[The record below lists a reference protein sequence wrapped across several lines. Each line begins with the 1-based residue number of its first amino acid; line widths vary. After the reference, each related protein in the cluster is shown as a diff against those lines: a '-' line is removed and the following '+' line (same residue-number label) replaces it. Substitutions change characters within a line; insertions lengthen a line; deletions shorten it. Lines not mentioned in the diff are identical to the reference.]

1 MKTLNINKLT
11 ILLGLFLVSAFFT
24 TGANAAC
31 VVNAAGAIDMIED
44 ADNGKIHDT
53 VTTFDD
59 DGEVDYQA
67 GGNARKNDCTVT
79 PDAYKLKFY
88 KVGLCT
94 ADPDLNDLTSC
105 QMFFESAA
113 GIEVDVQKGVSNAFD
128 IPEFTIQPG
137 TYPYLY
143 VQISSKLGMRW
154 QAEFDSDVIGTT
166 DDDGGTHCWSNT
178 STPTSSAAQADP
190 EVGSNASLTVATAYG
205 TSLANNAR
213 SLDCGTL
220 AEANA
225 GKVFNYEAL
234 TRFSD
239 GYCSAN
245 LAANGDR
252 TVMQDK
258 EGAGGSRGLPTV
270 SLLTSADVFA
280 TTCLESFKIA
290 WTTDLDTAYTITED
304 SDFEI
309 SIKATSAN
317 EINFSNGNDINIDS
331 ISSGAP
337 KISLNV
343 EG

>member
-31 VVNAAGAIDMIED
+31 VVNAAGAIDMITS

-59 DGEVDYQA
+59 DGEVEYQA

-88 KVGLCT
+88 KVGVCT

-105 QMFFESAA
+105 QMFFENAA

-128 IPEFTIQPG
+128 IPEFTIDPG
-137 TYPYLY
+137 TYPWLY
-143 VQISSKLGMRW
+143 VQISAKLGMRW
-154 QAEFDSDVIGTT
+154 QAEFSSAVTGKSSSS
-166 DDDGGTHCWSNT
+166 GVHCWSEDALT
-178 STPTSSAAQADP
+178 SMTRQA
-190 EVGSNASLTVATAYG
+190 ENSNATVATAFG
-205 TSLANNAR
+205 TSLAYNAD
-213 SLDCGTL
+213 SVKCGSQ

-225 GKVFNYEAL
+225 GMAFATEAL
-234 TRFSD
+234 TRFSEGFCD
-239 GYCSAN
+239 SA

-258 EGAGGSRGLPTV
+258 EGAGGSRGLPTI
-270 SLLTSADVFA
+270 SLLTSADAFA

-290 WTTDLDTAYTITED
+290 WTTDLDTAYTVTEE
-304 SDFEI
+304 SDFDI
-309 SIKATSAN
+309 NIQATSAN
-317 EINFSNGNDINIDS
+317 ELVFSGLSDLLIKRIG
-331 ISSGAP
+331 SGAP
-337 KISLNV
+337 KISLNI

>member
-31 VVNAAGAIDMIED
+31 VVDSDGAIDMISS
-44 ADNGKIHDT
+44 AGINKVKDT
-53 VTTFDD
+53 VTTYDD

-67 GGNARKNDCTVT
+67 GGTDRKNDCTVT

-88 KVGLCT
+88 KVGVCT

-113 GIEVDVQKGVSNAFD
+113 GIVVDVKKGVSNAFD

-137 TYPYLY
+137 TYPWLY
-143 VQISSKLGMRW
+143 VQISAKLGMRW
-154 QAEFDSDVIGTT
+154 QAEFSSAVTGKSSSS
-166 DDDGGTHCWSNT
+166 GTHCWSEDVLT
-178 STPTSSAAQADP
+178 SMTAQADGNNSP
-190 EVGSNASLTVATAYG
+190 VETAFGTSVAYNASSVK
-205 TSLANNAR
+205 
-213 SLDCGTL
+213 CGTQ

-225 GKVFNYEAL
+225 GMTFATEAL
-234 TRFSD
+234 TRFSE
-239 GYCSAN
+239 GYCASA

-258 EGAGGSRGLPTV
+258 EGVGGSRGLPTI
-270 SLLTSADVFA
+270 SLLTTADVFA

-290 WTTDLDTAYTITED
+290 WTTDLDTAYTVTED
-304 SDFEI
+304 SDFDI
-309 SIKATSAN
+309 NIQATSAN
-317 EINFSNGNDINIDS
+317 ELSFSEGTDLVIKRIG
-331 ISSGAP
+331 SGAP
-337 KISLNV
+337 KISLNI

>member
-31 VVNAAGAIDMIED
+31 VLNGGKIDMIGTAGNEKVKD
-44 ADNGKIHDT
+44 D
-53 VTTFDD
+53 VTQYAD
-59 DGEVDYQA
+59 DGVTVDYQA
-67 GGNARKNDCTVT
+67 NTLTNSCAVT

-154 QAEFDSDVIGTT
+154 QAEFDSNVTGSSGTA
-166 DDDGGTHCWSNT
+166 GRHCWSKSALT
-178 STPTSSAAQADP
+178 SMTAQADP
-190 EVGSNASLTVATAYG
+190 ETGNNGNLTVATAFG
-205 TSLANNAR
+205 TSLAYNAN
-213 SLDCGTL
+213 SVDCGSL
-220 AEANA
+220 AQANA
-225 GKVFNYEAL
+225 GKVFATEAL
-234 TRFSD
+234 TRFSE
-239 GYCSAN
+239 GYCAAA

-252 TVMQDK
+252 TVMSNK
-258 EGAGGSRGLPTV
+258 EGSGGSRGLPTI
-270 SLLTSADVFA
+270 SLLTSADAFA

-290 WTTDLDTAYTITED
+290 WTTDLDTAYTVTAD
-304 SDFEI
+304 SDFDI
-309 SIKATSAN
+309 NIQATSAN
-317 EINFSNGNDINIDS
+317 EIHFSPNNDLLIQRIG
-331 ISSGAP
+331 SGAP

>member
-67 GGNARKNDCTVT
+67 GGTSRKNDCTVT

-128 IPEFTIQPG
+128 IPEFTIEPG
-137 TYPYLY
+137 TYPWLY
-143 VQISSKLGMRW
+143 VQISAKLGMRW
-154 QAEFDSDVIGTT
+154 QAEFSSDVTGKSGT
-166 DDDGGTHCWSNT
+166 GVHCWSEDALT
-178 STPTSSAAQADP
+178 SMTRQAENSD
-190 EVGSNASLTVATAYG
+190 ATVATAFG
-205 TSLANNAR
+205 TSLAYNAD
-213 SLDCGTL
+213 SVECGDQ
-220 AEANA
+220 AAANA
-225 GKVFNYEAL
+225 GMAFATEAL
-234 TRFSD
+234 TRFSEGFCD
-239 GYCSAN
+239 SA

-258 EGAGGSRGLPTV
+258 EGTGGSRGTPTI
-270 SLLTSADVFA
+270 SLLTAADAFA

-290 WTTDLDTAYTITED
+290 WTTDLDTAYTVTEE
-304 SDFEI
+304 SDFDI
-309 SIKATSAN
+309 NIQATSAN
-317 EINFSNGNDINIDS
+317 EIVFSGLSDLLIKRIG
-331 ISSGAP
+331 SGAP

>member
-31 VVNAAGAIDMIED
+31 VVNAAGAIDMITS

-53 VTTFDD
+53 VTTYDD
-59 DGEVDYQA
+59 EGEVEYQA
-67 GGNARKNDCTVT
+67 GGNTRKNDCTVT

-88 KVGLCT
+88 KVGVCT

-128 IPEFTIQPG
+128 IPEFTIEPG
-137 TYPYLY
+137 TYPWLY
-143 VQISSKLGMRW
+143 VQISAKLGMRW
-154 QAEFDSDVIGTT
+154 QAEFSSAVTGKSGT
-166 DDDGGTHCWSNT
+166 GVHCWSEDALT
-178 STPTSSAAQADP
+178 SMTRQA
-190 EVGSNASLTVATAYG
+190 ENSNATVATAFG
-205 TSLANNAR
+205 TSLAYNAD
-213 SLDCGTL
+213 SVECGSQ

-225 GKVFNYEAL
+225 GMAFATEAL
-234 TRFSD
+234 TRFSEGFCD
-239 GYCSAN
+239 SA

-258 EGAGGSRGLPTV
+258 EGAGGSRGLPTI
-270 SLLTSADVFA
+270 SLLTSADAFA

-290 WTTDLDTAYTITED
+290 WTTDLDTAYTVTEE
-304 SDFEI
+304 SDFDI
-309 SIKATSAN
+309 NIQATSAN
-317 EINFSNGNDINIDS
+317 ELVFSGLSDLLIKRIG
-331 ISSGAP
+331 SGAP
-337 KISLNV
+337 KISLNI

>member
-31 VVNAAGAIDMIED
+31 VVNAAGAIDMITS
-44 ADNGKIHDT
+44 ADNGKVHDT

-59 DGEVDYQA
+59 EGEVEYQA
-67 GGNARKNDCTVT
+67 GGNSRKNDCTVT

-128 IPEFTIQPG
+128 IPEFTIDPG

-143 VQISSKLGMRW
+143 VQLSSKLGMRW
-154 QAEFDSDVIGTT
+154 QAEFRHPAIGTT
-166 DDDGGTHCWSNT
+166 IDAGGTHCWSNT

-290 WTTDLDTAYTITED
+290 WTTDLDTAYTVTEE
-304 SDFEI
+304 SDFDI
-309 SIKATSAN
+309 NIQATSAN
-317 EINFSNGNDINIDS
+317 ELYFSGASDKLLQRLG
-331 ISSGAP
+331 SGAP
-337 KISLNV
+337 KISLNI

>member
-59 DGEVDYQA
+59 DGEVEYQA

-88 KVGLCT
+88 KVGVCT

-128 IPEFTIQPG
+128 IPEFTIDPG
-137 TYPYLY
+137 TYPWLY
-143 VQISSKLGMRW
+143 VQISANLGMRW
-154 QAEFDSDVIGTT
+154 QAEFSSAVTGKS
-166 DDDGGTHCWSNT
+166 GSSGVHCWSEDALV
-178 STPTSSAAQADP
+178 PFARSAENSDA
-190 EVGSNASLTVATAYG
+190 TVATAFG
-205 TSLANNAR
+205 TSLAYNAN
-213 SLDCGTL
+213 SVNCGTQ

-225 GKVFNYEAL
+225 GMAFANEAL
-234 TRFSD
+234 TRFSEGFCD
-239 GYCSAN
+239 SA

-258 EGAGGSRGLPTV
+258 EGTGGSRGTPTI
-270 SLLTSADVFA
+270 SLLTSADAFA

-290 WTTDLDTAYTITED
+290 WTTDLDTAYTVTEE
-304 SDFEI
+304 SDFDI
-309 SIKATSAN
+309 NIQATSAN
-317 EINFSNGNDINIDS
+317 ELYFSGSSDKLIKRIG
-331 ISSGAP
+331 SGAP
-337 KISLNV
+337 KISLNI

>member
-31 VVNAAGAIDMIED
+31 VVNAAGAIDMITS

-53 VTTFDD
+53 VTTYDD
-59 DGEVDYQA
+59 DGEVDYEA
-67 GGNARKNDCTVT
+67 GGSSRKNDCTVT

-88 KVGLCT
+88 KVGVCT

-128 IPEFTIQPG
+128 IPEFTIDPG
-137 TYPYLY
+137 TYPWLY
-143 VQISSKLGMRW
+143 VQISAKLGMRW
-154 QAEFDSDVIGTT
+154 QAEFSSAVTGKSSSSGI
-166 DDDGGTHCWSNT
+166 HCWSEDALVPFT
-178 STPTSSAAQADP
+178 RSAENSDA
-190 EVGSNASLTVATAYG
+190 TVATAFG
-205 TSLANNAR
+205 TSLAYNAN
-213 SLDCGTL
+213 SVNCGTQ

-225 GKVFNYEAL
+225 GMAFANEAL
-234 TRFSD
+234 TRFSEGFCD
-239 GYCSAN
+239 SA

-258 EGAGGSRGLPTV
+258 EGAGGSRGLPTI
-270 SLLTSADVFA
+270 SLLTSADAFA

-290 WTTDLDTAYTITED
+290 WTTDLDTAYTVTEE
-304 SDFEI
+304 SDFDI
-309 SIKATSAN
+309 NIQATSAN
-317 EINFSNGNDINIDS
+317 ELVFSGLSDLLIKRIG
-331 ISSGAP
+331 SGAP

>member
-128 IPEFTIQPG
+128 IPEFTIEPG
-137 TYPYLY
+137 TYPWLY
-143 VQISSKLGMRW
+143 VQISAKLGMRW
-154 QAEFDSDVIGTT
+154 QAEFSSAVTGKSSS
-166 DDDGGTHCWSNT
+166 GVHCWSEDALT
-178 STPTSSAAQADP
+178 SMTRQA
-190 EVGSNASLTVATAYG
+190 ENSNATVATAFG
-205 TSLANNAR
+205 TSLAYNAD
-213 SLDCGTL
+213 SVECGSQ

-225 GKVFNYEAL
+225 GMAFATEAL
-234 TRFSD
+234 TRFSEGFCD
-239 GYCSAN
+239 SA

-258 EGAGGSRGLPTV
+258 EGSGGSRGLPTI
-270 SLLTSADVFA
+270 SLLTSADAFA
-280 TTCLESFKIA
+280 TTCEESFKIA
-290 WTTDLDTAYTITED
+290 WTTDLDTAYTVTEE
-304 SDFEI
+304 SDFDI
-309 SIKATSAN
+309 NIQATSAN
-317 EINFSNGNDINIDS
+317 EIVFSGLSDLLIKRIG
-331 ISSGAP
+331 SGAP
-337 KISLNV
+337 KISLNI